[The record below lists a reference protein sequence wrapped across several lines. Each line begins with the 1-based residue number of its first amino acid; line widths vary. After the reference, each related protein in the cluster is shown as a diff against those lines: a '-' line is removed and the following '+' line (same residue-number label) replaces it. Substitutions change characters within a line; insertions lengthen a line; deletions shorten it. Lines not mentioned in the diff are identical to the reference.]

1 MVRLYVHNYAVKVYD
16 VSLTASSKCPKV
28 GATTDH
34 HHNLHS
40 HPPVPTKDN
49 TATSCPALKNAV
61 NEPKAKEMDAAL
73 CPVVGTATTVLPPDH
88 PDMLKASAGD
98 VCPITKASVNH
109 HKDKVQT
116 HPSVAGASDGA
127 VCPVT
132 GKQQLA

>member
-1 MVRLYVHNYAVKVYD
+1 
-16 VSLTASSKCPKV
+16 
-28 GATTDH
+28 
-34 HHNLHS
+34 
-40 HPPVPTKDN
+40 VPTKDN

-98 VCPITKASVNH
+98 VCPITKASVSH